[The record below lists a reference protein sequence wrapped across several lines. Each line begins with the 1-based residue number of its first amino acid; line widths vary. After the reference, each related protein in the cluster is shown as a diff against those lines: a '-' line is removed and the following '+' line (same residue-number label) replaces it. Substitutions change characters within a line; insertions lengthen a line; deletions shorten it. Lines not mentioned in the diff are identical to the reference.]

1 MLMRSSTEAE
11 GRVEGRMS
19 TGTMSFL
26 PDEMVSLYSWRKDS
40 SVRAEAGRLPAVRFN
55 E

>member
-1 MLMRSSTEAE
+1 MLVRSSTEAK
-11 GRVEGRMS
+11 GMVEGRMS

-26 PDEMVSLYSWRKDS
+26 PDEMVSLCTWRRLS
-40 SVRAEAGRLPAVRFN
+40 SVRADAMKFPAVRFT